1 MNLRIYHVIV
11 GVFAWITILHLLKIR
26 VPIVSKYLTW
36 LTSSPAKS
44 IVFGLFAG
52 KLIGNFY
59 LDGKPQADPVL
70 RIWQTIL
77 QTYETLI
84 FKAVK

>member
-1 MNLRIYHVIV
+1 MNLRIYHIIA

-44 IVFGLFAG
+44 IVFGIFSGALM
-52 KLIGNFY
+52 GNYFKANS
-59 LDGKPQADPVL
+59 LVGDPIYRL
-70 RIWQTIL
+70 QQEIWQAWD
-77 QTYETLI
+77 TLT

>member
-1 MNLRIYHVIV
+1 MNLRIYHIIA

-44 IVFGLFAG
+44 VAFGLFAG

-59 LDGKPQADPVL
+59 SNSQAVADPVL
-70 RIWQTIL
+70 RIWQTVI

-84 FKAVK
+84 FKAAK